1 MSCEAPTTRAS
12 RENRC
17 ESTSLGQVLSGLSRD
32 ASTGLKR
39 AATEKFC
46 NFSIYLKLNIHTL
59 ESDDDD
65 GREGWVVCAAFS
77 LFAVLL
83 WCRWMNDFQI
93 CWEDDD
99 GEKKRRMQ
107 CCAMIFFL
115 LIWIISSALFLSYI
129 YIFFKATFSRWFQP
143 TTQVISLLFKSR
155 KKTRRRKKSSP
166 QQTHCKRLR
175 DARSSLQ
182 VSVY

>member
-32 ASTGLKR
+32 ASAGLER

-93 CWEDDD
+93 CWEDD

-129 YIFFKATFSRWFQP
+129 YILQSHFFAMIPANNPGYLIAFQ
-143 TTQVISLLFKSR
+143 ISQKR
-155 KKTRRRKKSSP
+155 EEEKKSSP